1 MANPSGALCP
11 SHPDGHRKGRLRPW
25 LVKILSVSENIIGVS
40 SIFPENR
47 TAAAPKIRPGIGHV
61 ARQKPPPRS

>member
-11 SHPDGHRKGRLRPW
+11 SHPDGHRKVRLRPW
-25 LVKILSVSENIIGVS
+25 LVKIIGVMKIIGVS
-40 SIFPENR
+40 SIFGENR

>member
-11 SHPDGHRKGRLRPW
+11 SHPDGHRKVRLRPW
-25 LVKILSVSENIIGVS
+25 LVKIIGVS
-40 SIFPENR
+40 SIFSENR